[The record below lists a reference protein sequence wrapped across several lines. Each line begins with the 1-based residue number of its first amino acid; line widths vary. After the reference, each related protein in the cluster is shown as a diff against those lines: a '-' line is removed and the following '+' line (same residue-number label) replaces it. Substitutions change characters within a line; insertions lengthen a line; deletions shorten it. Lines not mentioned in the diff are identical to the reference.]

1 MEVYHPVIHYLI
13 LVLIAL
19 GAFFTFIAGFGVLR
33 MPDIYTRM
41 HASTKA
47 ASLGAALMLIAAA
60 FYFQE
65 IAVVTRIAITTV
77 FIFLTAP
84 VAAHMLGRAAYL
96 MKVQQWEGSVIDEAK
111 DVLTQDDIPADPS
124 FQDDTKSENKG

>member
-1 MEVYHPVIHYLI
+1 MEVYHPIVHYLI
-13 LVLIAL
+13 LVLIAS
-19 GAFFTFIAGFGVLR
+19 GTFFTFIAGFGVLR

-47 ASLGAALMLIAAA
+47 ASLGAGLMLIAAA

-65 IAVVTRIAITTV
+65 VGVVTRIALTTV

-96 MKVQQWEGSVIDEAK
+96 MKVKQWDGSVIDEAK
-111 DVLTQDDIPADPS
+111 DVLTLDDIPDDPKAEKDLEETDS
-124 FQDDTKSENKG
+124 R

>member
-1 MEVYHPVIHYLI
+1 MEIYHPIVHYLI

-19 GAFFTFIAGFGVLR
+19 GTFFTFIAGFGVLR

-47 ASLGAALMLIAAA
+47 ASLGAGLMLIAAA

-65 IAVVTRIAITTV
+65 VGVITRIALTTV

-96 MKVQQWEGSVIDEAK
+96 MQVKQWDGSVIDEAK
-111 DVLTQDDIPADPS
+111 DVLTL
-124 FQDDTKSENKG
+124 ENVPTDAKAEKHESKKDY

>member
-1 MEVYHPVIHYLI
+1 MEVYHSVVHYLI
-13 LVLIAL
+13 LVLIVL
-19 GAFFTFIAGFGVLR
+19 GTFFTFIAGFGVLR

-47 ASLGAALMLIAAA
+47 ASLGAGLMLIAAA

-65 IAVVTRIAITTV
+65 VGVITRIVLTTV

-96 MKVQQWEGSVIDEAK
+96 MKVKQWEGSVIDEAK
-111 DVLTQDDIPADPS
+111 DVLTLDDIPADPKAEKD
-124 FQDDTKSENKG
+124 QTK